1 MYLVRFTRKDFQP
14 DEEYYYNTLEDAN
27 RHLNLFREDDSGLY
41 QRIELLKT
49 TGILETMLDV
59 IRF

>member
-1 MYLVRFTRKDFQP
+1 MYLVRFTRKDYQP
-14 DEEYYYNTLEDAN
+14 DEEYYYNTLEDAK
-27 RHLNLFREDDSGLY
+27 RHLDLFRDDDSDLY

-49 TGILETMLDV
+49 SGILETILDV